1 MIKDNRK
8 ISWNDIILQIDP
20 DEKLIDYS
28 VFGLITKL
36 FMNENNWVYINS
48 NSKKNIDSFKNDES
62 HIIDF
67 SERVKIFRS
76 FLLRTLSVNQ
86 SLILESEKYK
96 VGKINLSLPIL
107 EMTDP
112 KHIIYFEE
120 ILEKVNLSK
129 ISYDVNQINQ
139 IKLIVSK
146 LPLHEKVNLIKN
158 TVFKTSSISH
168 PNSLDG
174 FDIKKKSI
182 LPNIQDQNL
191 KTKVEESKSD
201 PILEPKIDL
210 NSIVPPKKL
219 NELLE
224 NKLTKPKEV
233 IIEKEIEKVEISVI
247 KKNEYTSSPDQ
258 KNIIIQKVLE
268 KRKSSIPQ
276 PQKKKEEIKEVKKL
290 NQINYSNLN
299 SIFEKNP
306 NIKIDKK
313 TNDLKKN
320 INQRNEVFEIKQR
333 QVHREIKL
341 PKPNLSETK
350 PKINIKIR

>member
-1 MIKDNRK
+1 MI
-8 ISWNDIILQIDP
+8 Q
-20 DEKLIDYS
+20 
-28 VFGLITKL
+28 
-36 FMNENNWVYINS
+36 
-48 NSKKNIDSFKNDES
+48 
-62 HIIDF
+62 
-67 SERVKIFRS
+67 
-76 FLLRTLSVNQ
+76 
-86 SLILESEKYK
+86 
-96 VGKINLSLPIL
+96 
-107 EMTDP
+107 
-112 KHIIYFEE
+112 
-120 ILEKVNLSK
+120 
-129 ISYDVNQINQ
+129 
-139 IKLIVSK
+139 
-146 LPLHEKVNLIKN
+146 N
-158 TVFKTSSISH
+158 TVFKTSYISH

>member
-1 MIKDNRK
+1 
-8 ISWNDIILQIDP
+8 
-20 DEKLIDYS
+20 
-28 VFGLITKL
+28 
-36 FMNENNWVYINS
+36 
-48 NSKKNIDSFKNDES
+48 
-62 HIIDF
+62 
-67 SERVKIFRS
+67 
-76 FLLRTLSVNQ
+76 
-86 SLILESEKYK
+86 
-96 VGKINLSLPIL
+96 
-107 EMTDP
+107 MTDP

-139 IKLIVSK
+139 IKSIVSK
-146 LPLHEKVNLIKN
+146 LPLHEKVNLIQN

-247 KKNEYTSSPDQ
+247 KKMSTLHHP
-258 KNIIIQKVLE
+258 I
-268 KRKSSIPQ
+268 
-276 PQKKKEEIKEVKKL
+276 KKIL
-290 NQINYSNLN
+290 
-299 SIFEKNP
+299 
-306 NIKIDKK
+306 
-313 TNDLKKN
+313 
-320 INQRNEVFEIKQR
+320 
-333 QVHREIKL
+333 
-341 PKPNLSETK
+341 
-350 PKINIKIR
+350 